1 MAQIYDFIYNLLPYL
16 GAWLHSLLQG
26 LGLPEWAIALII
38 GLIKAFLLANFGLI
52 GFAILTYVERKIVAR
67 FQDRLGPNV
76 AGPYGVLQPVAD
88 GIKLLTKEDTMPAG
102 ADRWVYNLAPLIIAT
117 CALAPLVVIPFGPG
131 AIGADLNIGVLYALA
146 VGAGA
151 LVGVLMAGWGSNNKY
166 ALLGAFRA
174 VAQLISYEIPS
185 VLSVVVVVMVAGT
198 MSTVGIVLAQD
209 VPYLLVLPLAALVF
223 LMSGVAEVGRT
234 PFDLL
239 EAESEIVAGFHIE
252 YSGMKFALVFL
263 GEFVHALVVSA
274 LFAVLF
280 LGGWRGP
287 WLPPYLWTLI
297 KISVG
302 IFLFF
307 WLRATLPRIRIDQ
320 MLNLNWKFLTPLM
333 ILNLIGVA
341 LVDKG
346 LRAAGVSG
354 GLWAAG
360 MGAFNAAMLIGALAL
375 PAYLGHRARMAA
387 MVAASEEAEEWE
399 AAEAV
404 AAH

>member
-1 MAQIYDFIYNLLPYL
+1 MERIYDLLYNLLPYL
-16 GAWLHSLLQG
+16 GAWLYGFLRG
-26 LGLPEWAIALII
+26 LGLPEWAVVLIV

-52 GFAILTYVERKIVAR
+52 GFALLTYVERKVVAR

-76 AGPYGVLQPVAD
+76 AGPYGLLQPVAD
-88 GIKLLTKEDTMPAG
+88 GIKLLTKEDTMPVG

-117 CALAPLVVIPFGPG
+117 CAVAPLVVIPFGPG

-185 VLSVVVVVMVAGT
+185 VFSVVTVVMIAGT

-209 VPYLLVLPLAALVF
+209 VPYILVLPLAALVF
-223 LMSGVAEVGRT
+223 FASGVAEVGRT

-297 KISVG
+297 KMGVG

-341 LVDKG
+341 LLDKG

-354 GLWAAG
+354 GTWAAALA
-360 MGAFNAAMLIGALAL
+360 AFNWVMLVGALAL
-375 PAYLGHRARMAA
+375 VGYLGRRARMAA
-387 MVAASEEAEEWE
+387 MAPAEEAEPVE
-399 AAEAV
+399 AAAPV
-404 AAH
+404 H

>member
-16 GAWLHSLLQG
+16 GTWLRGLLQS
-26 LGLPEWAIALII
+26 LGLPEWAILLTI

-76 AGPYGVLQPVAD
+76 AGPYGILQPVAD

-117 CALAPLVVIPFGPG
+117 CALAPLVVVPFGPG

-209 VPYLLVLPLAALVF
+209 VPYLFVLPLAALVF

-297 KISVG
+297 KMSIG

-346 LRAAGVSG
+346 LRAAGVTS

-360 MGAFNAAMLIGALAL
+360 MFVFNMAMLIGALAI
-375 PAYLGHRARMAA
+375 PGYLGHRARMAA
-387 MVAASEEAEEWE
+387 MAPASEEELEALE
-399 AAEAV
+399 AA

>member
-1 MAQIYDFIYNLLPYL
+1 MAQIYDFIYNLFPYL
-16 GAWLHSLLQG
+16 GAWLRGLLQSW
-26 LGLPEWAIALII
+26 GLPEDAILLII

-76 AGPYGVLQPVAD
+76 AGPYGILQPVAD

-131 AIGADLNIGVLYALA
+131 AVGADLNIGVLYALA

-174 VAQLISYEIPS
+174 VAQLISYEIPA
-185 VLSVVVVVMVAGT
+185 VFSVVVVVMVAGT

-209 VPYLLVLPLAALVF
+209 VPYLFVLPLAALVF
-223 LMSGVAEVGRT
+223 LISGVAEVGRT

-263 GEFVHALVVSA
+263 GEFIHALVVSA

-297 KISVG
+297 KMSVG

-346 LRAAGVSG
+346 LRAAGATG

-360 MGAFNAAMLIGALAL
+360 MFAFNMAMLIGALGI
-375 PAYLGHRARMAA
+375 PGYLGHRARMAA
-387 MVAASEEAEEWE
+387 MASASGEEPE
-399 AAEAV
+399 ALEAV
-404 AAH
+404 GAH

>member
-16 GAWLHSLLQG
+16 GAWLRGLLQG
-26 LGLPEWAIALII
+26 WGFPEWAIVFTM

-76 AGPYGVLQPVAD
+76 AGPYGILQPVAD

-209 VPYLLVLPLAALVF
+209 VPYLFVLPLAALVF

-297 KISVG
+297 KMSIG

-346 LRAAGVSG
+346 LRAAGVTS

-360 MGAFNAAMLIGALAL
+360 MFVFNMAMLIGALAI
-375 PAYLGHRARMAA
+375 PGYLGHRARMAA
-387 MVAASEEAEEWE
+387 MAPASEEELEALE
-399 AAEAV
+399 AA

>member
-1 MAQIYDFIYNLLPYL
+1 MEQIYDFIYNLLPYF
-16 GAWLHSLLQG
+16 GAWLRGLLQG
-26 LGLPEWAIALII
+26 WGFPEWAVALTI

-67 FQDRLGPNV
+67 FQDRLGPNL
-76 AGPYGVLQPVAD
+76 AGPYGILQPVAD
-88 GIKLLTKEDTMPAG
+88 GIKLLTKEDTMPVG

-209 VPYLLVLPLAALVF
+209 IPYLFVLPLAALVF

-297 KISVG
+297 KMSLG

-346 LRAAGVSG
+346 LRAAGATT
-354 GLWAAG
+354 GLWAVG
-360 MGAFNAAMLIGALAL
+360 MFAFNMAMLIGALAL
-375 PAYLGHRARMAA
+375 PGYLGHRARMAA
-387 MVAASEEAEEWE
+387 MAPASEEEGEALE
-399 AAEAV
+399 AA

>member
-1 MAQIYDFIYNLLPYL
+1 MGQIYDFIYNLLPYL
-16 GAWLHSLLQG
+16 GMWLHGFLRS
-26 LGLPEWAIALII
+26 LGLSEEAMFLVV
-38 GLIKAFLLANFGLI
+38 GLIKAFLLVNFGLI

-76 AGPYGVLQPVAD
+76 AGPYGILQPVAD

-131 AIGADLNIGVLYALA
+131 AIGADLHIGVLYALA

-185 VLSVVVVVMVAGT
+185 VLSVVIVVMIAGT
-198 MSTVGIVLAQD
+198 MSTVGIVQAQD
-209 VPYLLVLPLAALVF
+209 VPYLFVLPVAALVF
-223 LMSGVAEVGRT
+223 LLSGVAEVGRT

-287 WLPPYLWTLI
+287 WLPPYLWMLI
-297 KISVG
+297 KMSVG

-341 LVDKG
+341 LVDRG

-354 GLWAAG
+354 GMWAAG
-360 MGAFNAAMLIGALAL
+360 LFLFNVAMLIGALAL
-375 PAYLGHRARMAA
+375 PGYLGRRARMAA
-387 MVAASEEAEEWE
+387 L
-399 AAEAV
+399 AAEAEAEAVEAPV

>member
-1 MAQIYDFIYNLLPYL
+1 MERIYDVLYNLLPYF
-16 GAWLHSLLQG
+16 GAWLYGLLRG
-26 LGLPEWAIALII
+26 LGLPEWAVVLVV

-52 GFAILTYVERKIVAR
+52 GFALLTYVERKVVAR
-67 FQDRLGPNV
+67 FQDRLGPNM
-76 AGPYGVLQPVAD
+76 AGPYGILQPVAD

-117 CALAPLVVIPFGPG
+117 CAMAPLVVIPFGPG
-131 AIGADLNIGVLYALA
+131 AIGADLHIGVLYALA

-185 VLSVVVVVMVAGT
+185 VLSVVTVVMIAGT

-209 VPYLLVLPLAALVF
+209 VPYILVLPLAALVF
-223 LMSGVAEVGRT
+223 FVSGVAEVGRT

-297 KISVG
+297 KTGVG

-341 LVDKG
+341 LLDKG

-354 GLWAAG
+354 GTWAAALA
-360 MGAFNAAMLIGALAL
+360 AFNLALLVGALAL
-375 PAYLGHRARMAA
+375 VGYLGHRARMAA
-387 MVAASEEAEEWE
+387 MAPAEEAEPVE
-399 AAEAV
+399 AAAP
-404 AAH
+404 AH

>member
-1 MAQIYDFIYNLLPYL
+1 MGQIYDFIYNLLPYL
-16 GAWLHSLLQG
+16 GMWLYGFLRS
-26 LGLPEWAIALII
+26 LGLSEEAVFLVV

-76 AGPYGVLQPVAD
+76 AGPYGILQPVAD

-131 AIGADLNIGVLYALA
+131 AIGADLSIGVLYVLA
-146 VGAGA
+146 VGSGA

-174 VAQLISYEIPS
+174 VAQLISYEIPA
-185 VLSVVVVVMVAGT
+185 VLSVVVVVMIAGT
-198 MSTVGIVLAQD
+198 MSTVGIVQAQD
-209 VPYLLVLPLAALVF
+209 VPYLFVLPVAALAF
-223 LMSGVAEVGRT
+223 LLSGVAEVGRT

-287 WLPPYLWTLI
+287 WLPPYLWMLI
-297 KISVG
+297 KMSVG

-341 LVDKG
+341 LIDKG
-346 LRAAGVSG
+346 LRAAGVSSG
-354 GLWAAG
+354 MWATGLLL
-360 MGAFNAAMLIGALAL
+360 FNMAMLIGALAL
-375 PAYLGHRARMAA
+375 PGYLGRRARMAA
-387 MVAASEEAEEWE
+387 LAAEAEAE
-399 AAEAV
+399 AVEAAV

>member
-76 AGPYGVLQPVAD
+76 AGPYGILQPVAD

-280 LGGWRGP
+280 LSGWRGP

-387 MVAASEEAEEWE
+387 MVGASKEAEEWE

>member
-1 MAQIYDFIYNLLPYL
+1 MERIYDLLYNLLPYL
-16 GAWLHSLLQG
+16 GAWLYGFLRG
-26 LGLPEWAIALII
+26 LGLPEWAVVLVV

-52 GFAILTYVERKIVAR
+52 GFALLTYVERKVVAR

-76 AGPYGVLQPVAD
+76 AGPYGLLQPVAD
-88 GIKLLTKEDTMPAG
+88 GIKLLTKEDTMPVG

-117 CALAPLVVIPFGPG
+117 CAMAPLVVIPFGPG

-185 VLSVVVVVMVAGT
+185 VFSVVTVVMIAGT

-209 VPYLLVLPLAALVF
+209 VPYILVLPIAALVF
-223 LMSGVAEVGRT
+223 FASGVAEVGRT

-297 KISVG
+297 KMGVG

-341 LVDKG
+341 LLDKG

-354 GLWAAG
+354 GTWAAALA
-360 MGAFNAAMLIGALAL
+360 AFNWVMLVGALAL
-375 PAYLGHRARMAA
+375 VGYLGRRARMAA
-387 MVAASEEAEEWE
+387 MAPAEEAEPVE
-399 AAEAV
+399 AAAPV
-404 AAH
+404 H

>member
-1 MAQIYDFIYNLLPYL
+1 
-16 GAWLHSLLQG
+16 
-26 LGLPEWAIALII
+26 
-38 GLIKAFLLANFGLI
+38 
-52 GFAILTYVERKIVAR
+52 
-67 FQDRLGPNV
+67 
-76 AGPYGVLQPVAD
+76 
-88 GIKLLTKEDTMPAG
+88 
-102 ADRWVYNLAPLIIAT
+102 
-117 CALAPLVVIPFGPG
+117 VVIPFGPG
-131 AIGADLNIGVLYALA
+131 AIGADLHIGVLYALA

-185 VLSVVVVVMVAGT
+185 VLSVVIVVMIAGT
-198 MSTVGIVLAQD
+198 MSTVGIVQAQD
-209 VPYLLVLPLAALVF
+209 VPYLFVLPVAALAF
-223 LMSGVAEVGRT
+223 LLSGVAEVGRT

-287 WLPPYLWTLI
+287 WLPPYLWMLI
-297 KISVG
+297 KMSVG

-354 GLWAAG
+354 GMWAAG
-360 MGAFNAAMLIGALAL
+360 LFLFNMAMLIGALAL
-375 PAYLGHRARMAA
+375 PGYLGRRARMAA
-387 MVAASEEAEEWE
+387 L
-399 AAEAV
+399 AAEAEAEAVEAPV

>member
-16 GAWLHSLLQG
+16 GTWLRGLLQS
-26 LGLPEWAIALII
+26 LGLPEWAILLTI

-76 AGPYGVLQPVAD
+76 AGPYGILQPVAD

-117 CALAPLVVIPFGPG
+117 CALAPLVVVPFGPG

-209 VPYLLVLPLAALVF
+209 VPYLFVLPLAALVF

-297 KISVG
+297 KMSIG

-307 WLRATLPRIRIDQ
+307 WLRATLPRIRVDQ

-346 LRAAGVSG
+346 LRAAGVTS

-360 MGAFNAAMLIGALAL
+360 MFVFNMAMLIGALAI
-375 PAYLGHRARMAA
+375 PGYLGHRARMAA
-387 MVAASEEAEEWE
+387 MAPASEEELEALE
-399 AAEAV
+399 AA

>member
-1 MAQIYDFIYNLLPYL
+1 MAQIYDFIYNLFPYL
-16 GAWLHSLLQG
+16 GAWLHGLLQG
-26 LGLPEWAIALII
+26 LGLPEWAITLII
-38 GLIKAFLLANFGLI
+38 GLIQAFLLANFGLI
-52 GFAILTYVERKIVAR
+52 GFAVLTYVERKIIAR
-67 FQDRLGPNV
+67 FQDRLGPNL

-102 ADRWVYNLAPLIIAT
+102 ADRWVYNLAPLIIAV
-117 CALAPLVVIPFGPG
+117 CAMAPLVVIPFGPG
-131 AIGADLNIGVLYALA
+131 VIGVDLNIGVLYALA

-185 VLSVVVVVMVAGT
+185 VLSVAVVVMVAGT
-198 MSTVGIVLAQD
+198 MSTVGIVQAQD
-209 VPYLLVLPLAALVF
+209 VPFLFVLPLAALVF

-297 KISVG
+297 KTGLG

-346 LRAAGVSG
+346 LRAAGASE

-360 MGAFNAAMLIGALAL
+360 MFAFNMAMLIGALAL
-375 PAYLGHRARMAA
+375 PGYLGRRARMAA
-387 MVAASEEAEEWE
+387 MAPAAEGAEELA
-399 AAEAV
+399 AAEAA

>member
-1 MAQIYDFIYNLLPYL
+1 MGQIYDFIYNLLPYL
-16 GAWLHSLLQG
+16 GMWLQGFLRG
-26 LGLPEWAIALII
+26 LGLSEEAVFLVVS
-38 GLIKAFLLANFGLI
+38 LIKAFLLASFGLA
-52 GFAILTYVERKIVAR
+52 GFAVLTYVERKIVAR
-67 FQDRLGPNV
+67 FQDRLGPNM
-76 AGPYGVLQPVAD
+76 AGPYGILQPVAD
-88 GIKLLTKEDTMPAG
+88 GIKLLTKEDLMPTG
-102 ADRWVYNLAPLIIAT
+102 ADRWVYNLAPLIIAA

-131 AIGADLNIGVLYALA
+131 AIGADLNIGVLYAMA

-174 VAQLISYEIPS
+174 VAQLISYEIPA
-185 VLSVVVVVMVAGT
+185 VFSVVVVVMVAGT
-198 MSTVGIVLAQD
+198 MSTVGIVQAQD
-209 VPYLLVLPLAALVF
+209 VPYLFVLPLAALVF
-223 LMSGVAEVGRT
+223 LISGVAEVGRT

-252 YSGMKFALVFL
+252 YSGMKFALIFM

-280 LGGWRGP
+280 LGGWQGP
-287 WLPPYLWTLI
+287 WLPPYLWTLV
-297 KISVG
+297 KIALG

-307 WLRATLPRIRIDQ
+307 WLRATLPRIRIDH

-346 LRAAGVSG
+346 LRAVGVSDG
-354 GLWAAG
+354 IWAAG
-360 MGAFNAAMLIGALAL
+360 LFLFNMAMLIGALAL
-375 PAYLGHRARMAA
+375 PGYLGRRARMAA
-387 MVAASEEAEEWE
+387 L
-399 AAEAV
+399 AAEAEGVEATV
-404 AAH
+404 AAR

>member
-1 MAQIYDFIYNLLPYL
+1 MGQIYDFIYNLLPYL
-16 GAWLHSLLQG
+16 GMWLHGFLRS
-26 LGLPEWAIALII
+26 LGLSEEAVFLVV

-76 AGPYGVLQPVAD
+76 AGPYGILQPVAD

-131 AIGADLNIGVLYALA
+131 AIGADLHIGVLYALA

-185 VLSVVVVVMVAGT
+185 VLSVVIVVMIAGT
-198 MSTVGIVLAQD
+198 MSTVGIVQAQD
-209 VPYLLVLPLAALVF
+209 VPYLFVLPVAALVF
-223 LMSGVAEVGRT
+223 LLSGVAEVGRT

-287 WLPPYLWTLI
+287 WLPPYLWMLI
-297 KISVG
+297 KMSVG

-354 GLWAAG
+354 GMWAAG
-360 MGAFNAAMLIGALAL
+360 LFLFNVAMLIGALAL
-375 PAYLGHRARMAA
+375 PGYLGRRARMAA
-387 MVAASEEAEEWE
+387 LAGEAE
-399 AAEAV
+399 AEAV
-404 AAH
+404 EAPVAAH

>member
-1 MAQIYDFIYNLLPYL
+1 MGQLYDFIYNLLPYL
-16 GAWLHSLLQG
+16 GAWLRGLLQSW
-26 LGLPEWAIALII
+26 GLPDWAISLTM

-131 AIGADLNIGVLYALA
+131 VIGADLHIGVLYALA

-185 VLSVVVVVMVAGT
+185 VLSVVIVVMVAGT

-209 VPYLLVLPLAALVF
+209 VPYLFVLPLAALVF
-223 LMSGVAEVGRT
+223 LVSGVAEVGRT

-287 WLPPYLWTLI
+287 WLPPYLWMLI
-297 KISVG
+297 KMSLG

-346 LRAAGVSG
+346 LRAAGVSS

-360 MGAFNAAMLIGALAL
+360 MFVFNMAMLIGALAL
-375 PAYLGHRARMAA
+375 PGYLGHRARMAA
-387 MVAASEEAEEWE
+387 MVPASEGEEGEALE
-399 AAEAV
+399 AA
-404 AAH
+404 AAHS

>member
-1 MAQIYDFIYNLLPYL
+1 MGQIYDFIYNLLPYL
-16 GAWLHSLLQG
+16 GMWLHGFLRS
-26 LGLPEWAIALII
+26 LGLSEEAVFLVV
-38 GLIKAFLLANFGLI
+38 GLIKAFLLVNFGLI

-76 AGPYGVLQPVAD
+76 AGPYGILQPVAD

-131 AIGADLNIGVLYALA
+131 AIGADLHIGVLYALA

-185 VLSVVVVVMVAGT
+185 VLSVVIVVMIAGT
-198 MSTVGIVLAQD
+198 MSTVGIVQAQD
-209 VPYLLVLPLAALVF
+209 VPYLFVLPVAALAF
-223 LMSGVAEVGRT
+223 LLSGVAEVGRT

-287 WLPPYLWTLI
+287 WLPPYLWMLI
-297 KISVG
+297 KMSVG

-354 GLWAAG
+354 GMWAAG
-360 MGAFNAAMLIGALAL
+360 LFLFNMAMLIGALAL
-375 PAYLGHRARMAA
+375 PGYLGRRARMAA
-387 MVAASEEAEEWE
+387 L
-399 AAEAV
+399 AAEAEAEAVEAPV

>member
-1 MAQIYDFIYNLLPYL
+1 MAQIYDFIYNLFPYL
-16 GAWLHSLLQG
+16 GAWLHGLLQG
-26 LGLPEWAIALII
+26 LGLPEWAITLLI
-38 GLIKAFLLANFGLI
+38 GLINAFLLANFGLI
-52 GFAILTYVERKIVAR
+52 GFAILTYVERKIIAR
-67 FQDRLGPNV
+67 FQDRLGPNL
-76 AGPYGVLQPVAD
+76 AGPYGILQPVAD

-102 ADRWVYNLAPLIIAT
+102 ADRWVYNLAPLIIAV
-117 CALAPLVVIPFGPG
+117 CAMAPLVVIPFGPG
-131 AIGADLNIGVLYALA
+131 VIGVDLNIGILYALA

-174 VAQLISYEIPS
+174 VAQLISYEIPAL
-185 VLSVVVVVMVAGT
+185 LSVTIVVMVAGT
-198 MSTVGIVLAQD
+198 MSTVGIVQAQD
-209 VPYLLVLPLAALVF
+209 VPFLFVLPLAALVF
-223 LMSGVAEVGRT
+223 LLSGVAEVGRT

-297 KISVG
+297 KTGLGV
-302 IFLFF
+302 FLFF

-320 MLNLNWKFLTPLM
+320 MLNMNWKFLTPLM

-346 LRAAGVSG
+346 LRAAGAG
-354 GLWAAG
+354 EGLWAAG
-360 MGAFNAAMLIGALAL
+360 MFAFNMAMLIGALAL
-375 PAYLGHRARMAA
+375 PGYLGHRARMAA
-387 MVAASEEAEEWE
+387 MAPAAEGAEELA
-399 AAEAV
+399 AAEAA

>member
-76 AGPYGVLQPVAD
+76 AGPYGILQPVAD

-263 GEFVHALVVSA
+263 GEFVHALVVSG

-287 WLPPYLWTLI
+287 WLPPYLWTFI

-387 MVAASEEAEEWE
+387 MVAASPEAEEWE

>member
-1 MAQIYDFIYNLLPYL
+1 MEQIYDVLYNLLPYL
-16 GAWLHSLLQG
+16 GAWLYGLLRG
-26 LGLPEWAIALII
+26 LGLPEWAVVLVV

-52 GFAILTYVERKIVAR
+52 GFALLTYVERKVVAR

-76 AGPYGVLQPVAD
+76 AGPYGILQPVAD

-117 CALAPLVVIPFGPG
+117 CAMAPLVVIPFGPG

-185 VLSVVVVVMVAGT
+185 VFSVVTVVMIAGT

-209 VPYLLVLPLAALVF
+209 VPYILVLPLAALVF
-223 LMSGVAEVGRT
+223 FVSGVAEVGRT

-297 KISVG
+297 KMGVG

-341 LVDKG
+341 LLDKG

-354 GLWAAG
+354 GTWAAALA
-360 MGAFNAAMLIGALAL
+360 AFNLALLVGALAL
-375 PAYLGHRARMAA
+375 VGCLGRRARMAA
-387 MVAASEEAEEWE
+387 MAPAEEAEPGE
-399 AAEAV
+399 AAAP
-404 AAH
+404 AH

>member
-1 MAQIYDFIYNLLPYL
+1 MGQIYDVIYNLLPYL
-16 GAWLHSLLQG
+16 GMWLHGFLRS
-26 LGLPEWAIALII
+26 LGLSEEAVFLVV

-76 AGPYGVLQPVAD
+76 AGPYGILQPVAD

-131 AIGADLNIGVLYALA
+131 AIGADLHIGVLYALA

-185 VLSVVVVVMVAGT
+185 VLSVVIVVMIAGT
-198 MSTVGIVLAQD
+198 MSTVGIVQAQD
-209 VPYLLVLPLAALVF
+209 VPYLFVLPVAALAF
-223 LMSGVAEVGRT
+223 LLSGVAEVGRT

-287 WLPPYLWTLI
+287 WLPPYLWMLI
-297 KISVG
+297 KMSVG

-333 ILNLIGVA
+333 ILNLTGVA

-354 GLWAAG
+354 GMWAAG
-360 MGAFNAAMLIGALAL
+360 LFLFNMAMLIGALAL
-375 PAYLGHRARMAA
+375 PGYLGRRARMAA
-387 MVAASEEAEEWE
+387 L
-399 AAEAV
+399 AAEAEAEAVEAPV

>member
-1 MAQIYDFIYNLLPYL
+1 MERIYDFIYNLLPYIGL
-16 GAWLHSLLQG
+16 WLRGLLEG
-26 LGLPEWAIALII
+26 WGFPEWAIVLTI
-38 GLIKAFLLANFGLI
+38 GLVKAFLLANFGLI
-52 GFAILTYVERKIVAR
+52 GFALLTYVERKVVAR
-67 FQDRLGPNV
+67 FQDRLGPNL
-76 AGPYGVLQPVAD
+76 AGPYGILQPVAD
-88 GIKLLTKEDTMPAG
+88 GIKLLTKEDTMPVG

-117 CALAPLVVIPFGPG
+117 CALGPLVVIPFGPG
-131 AIGADLNIGVLYALA
+131 AIGVDLNIGVLYALA

-263 GEFVHALVVSA
+263 GEFVHVLVVSA

-297 KISVG
+297 KISIG

-346 LRAAGVSG
+346 LRAAGASG

-360 MGAFNAAMLIGALAL
+360 MFVFNLAMLIGALAI
-375 PAYLGHRARMAA
+375 PGYVGHRARVAA
-387 MVAASEEAEEWE
+387 MAPASEEGLE
-399 AAEAV
+399 ALEV
-404 AAH
+404 AATH

>member
-1 MAQIYDFIYNLLPYL
+1 MGQIYDFIYNLLPYL
-16 GAWLHSLLQG
+16 GMWLYGFLRS
-26 LGLPEWAIALII
+26 LGLSEEAVFLVV

-76 AGPYGVLQPVAD
+76 AGPYGILQPVAD

-131 AIGADLNIGVLYALA
+131 AIGADLSIGVLYVLA
-146 VGAGA
+146 VGSGA

-174 VAQLISYEIPS
+174 VAQLISYEIPA
-185 VLSVVVVVMVAGT
+185 VLSVVVVVMIAGT
-198 MSTVGIVLAQD
+198 MSTVGIVQAQD
-209 VPYLLVLPLAALVF
+209 VPYLFVLPVAALAF
-223 LMSGVAEVGRT
+223 LLSGVAEVGRT

-287 WLPPYLWTLI
+287 WLPPYLWMLI
-297 KISVG
+297 KMSVG

-341 LVDKG
+341 LIDKG
-346 LRAAGVSG
+346 LRAAGVSSG
-354 GLWAAG
+354 MWAAG
-360 MGAFNAAMLIGALAL
+360 LLLFNMAMLIGALAL
-375 PAYLGHRARMAA
+375 PGYLGRRARMAA
-387 MVAASEEAEEWE
+387 LAAEAEAE
-399 AAEAV
+399 AVEAAV

>member
-1 MAQIYDFIYNLLPYL
+1 MAQIYDFIYNLFPYL
-16 GAWLHSLLQG
+16 GAWLHGLLQG
-26 LGLPEWAIALII
+26 LGLPEWAITLII

-52 GFAILTYVERKIVAR
+52 GFAVLTYVERKIIAR
-67 FQDRLGPNV
+67 FQDRLGPNL
-76 AGPYGVLQPVAD
+76 AGPYGILQPLAD

-102 ADRWVYNLAPLIIAT
+102 ADRWVYNLAPLIIAV
-117 CALAPLVVIPFGPG
+117 CAMAPLVVIPFGPG
-131 AIGADLNIGVLYALA
+131 VIGVDLNIGVLYALA

-185 VLSVVVVVMVAGT
+185 VLSVAVVVMVAGT
-198 MSTVGIVLAQD
+198 MSTVGIVQAQD
-209 VPYLLVLPLAALVF
+209 VPFLFVLPLAALVF

-297 KISVG
+297 KTGLG

-341 LVDKG
+341 LVDKA
-346 LRAAGVSG
+346 LRAAGASE

-360 MGAFNAAMLIGALAL
+360 MFAFNMAMLTGALAL
-375 PAYLGHRARMAA
+375 PGYLGHRARMAA
-387 MVAASEEAEEWE
+387 MAPAAEGAEELA
-399 AAEAV
+399 AAEAA

>member
-16 GAWLHSLLQG
+16 GAWLRGLLQG
-26 LGLPEWAIALII
+26 WGFPEWAIVFTM

-76 AGPYGVLQPVAD
+76 AGPYGILQPVAD

-209 VPYLLVLPLAALVF
+209 VPYLFVLPLAALVF

-297 KISVG
+297 KMSIG

-346 LRAAGVSG
+346 LRAAGVTS

-360 MGAFNAAMLIGALAL
+360 MFVFNMAMLIGALAI
-375 PAYLGHRARMAA
+375 PGYLGHRARMAA
-387 MVAASEEAEEWE
+387 MAPTSEEELEALE
-399 AAEAV
+399 AA